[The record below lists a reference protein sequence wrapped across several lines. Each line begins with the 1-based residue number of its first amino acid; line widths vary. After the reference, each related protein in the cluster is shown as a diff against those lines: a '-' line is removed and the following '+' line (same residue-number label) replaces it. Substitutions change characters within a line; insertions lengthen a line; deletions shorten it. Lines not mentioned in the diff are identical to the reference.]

1 MVRFA
6 GYGNEETVWLDDIID
21 SHGDEVWQ
29 KQVKDGSAAE
39 EVEEKQ
45 AVAAAVDE
53 VEETLVGAVASLTA
67 EKDASLAVP
76 IAVVAVGKKEWA
88 VGEYCRATFTED
100 GIEYEAKLTSIEVES
115 DGNKYGI
122 VLYLGFENQ
131 ETQWLENLKPSEG
144 ATARTKQ
151 IRDAK
156 GDEAEAAE
164 VSNTDEKIPEAE
176 KVVDKPAEVDEH
188 KLTNADDPK
197 ANGII
202 EWKVGDR

>member
-1 MVRFA
+1 MTQFCNPAKKPRVEA
-6 GYGNEETVWLDDIID
+6 IANETFLPGTLAAIMESDEDKDEITREMNSSLLLSKEMRASGGLD
-21 SHGDEVWQ
+21 
-29 KQVKDGSAAE
+29 A
-39 EVEEKQ
+39 
-45 AVAAAVDE
+45 
-53 VEETLVGAVASLTA
+53 TA
-67 EKDASLAVP
+67 EKAASSAVP
-76 IAVVAVGKKEWA
+76 NAVVAARKKEWA

-100 GIEYEAKLTSIEVES
+100 GIEYEGKLTSIEES

-144 ATARTKQ
+144 AAARTKQ
-151 IRDAK
+151 ICDAK

-188 KLTNADDPK
+188 KLTNADDPQ

>member
-29 KQVKDGSAAE
+29 KQVKDGGAAE

-53 VEETLVGAVASLTA
+53 VEETLVGAVAALTA

-76 IAVVAVGKKEWA
+76 IAVVTARKKEWA

-100 GIEYEAKLTSIEVES
+100 GIEYEGKLTSIEES

-144 ATARTKQ
+144 AAARTKQ
-151 IRDAK
+151 ICDAK

-176 KVVDKPAEVDEH
+176 KVVGKPAEGDED
-188 KLTNADDPK
+188 KLANADDPK
-197 ANGII
+197 ANGIK